1 MSDLNNKS
9 LNLVDMSVLQ
19 SLKAYARSPA
29 FMPQLVGIFEEHGR
43 SSLIELRMAL
53 SDQDVESVRRVAHRF
68 KGSCLNMGAQ
78 ALASELKL
86 LESFS
91 PDTKWPADRV
101 ETTYHDLTQLFDTTC
116 NYLKSLN

>member
-1 MSDLNNKS
+1 MSDHSQKS
-9 LNLVDMSVLQ
+9 SNLVDMSVLQ

-53 SDQDVESVRRVAHRF
+53 SDQDTDSVRRVAHRF

-78 ALASELKL
+78 ALASELKQ
-86 LESFS
+86 LESFTS
-91 PDTKWPADRV
+91 ETKWSADKV
-101 ETTYHDLTQLFDTTC
+101 ETTYLELTQLFDTTC
-116 NYLKSLN
+116 SYLKSLN

>member
-1 MSDLNNKS
+1 MSDLSTKS

-78 ALASELKL
+78 ALAKELKQ
-86 LESFS
+86 LEAFS
-91 PDTKWPADRV
+91 TDTKWSP
-101 ETTYHDLTQLFDTTC
+101 EKIENTYLDLSQLFDVTC

>member
-1 MSDLNNKS
+1 MSELSSKS
-9 LNLVDMSVLQ
+9 QNLIDMSVLQ

-78 ALASELKL
+78 ALAGELKL

-91 PDTKWPADRV
+91 PESKWPIEKV
-101 ETTYHDLTQLFDTTC
+101 EATYSELTQLFDVTC
-116 NYLKSLN
+116 SYLKSLN

>member
-1 MSDLNNKS
+1 MTEPTQKS

-91 PDTKWPADRV
+91 PDTKWPADKV
-101 ETTYHDLTQLFDTTC
+101 ETTYHDLSQLFDTTC
-116 NYLKSLN
+116 SYLKSLN

>member
-1 MSDLNNKS
+1 MSDLNKA

-43 SSLIELRMAL
+43 SSLIELKLAL

-78 ALASELKL
+78 ALASELKR
-86 LESFS
+86 LESFT
-91 PDTKWPADRV
+91 PDSNWAVDKV
-101 ETTYHDLTQLFDTTC
+101 ENTYGELSQLFETTC

>member
-1 MSDLNNKS
+1 MSESTQKS

-53 SDQDVESVRRVAHRF
+53 SDQDAESVKRVAHRF

-86 LESFS
+86 LENFS
-91 PDTKWPADRV
+91 PDTKWPADKV
-101 ETTYHDLTQLFDTTC
+101 ETTYHELTQLFDTTC
-116 NYLKSLN
+116 S